1 MEIKME
7 RKKVTIPELHN
18 KKKEGKKITMLT
30 AYDYPVAKLVDE
42 AGIDMILVGD
52 SLGMVV
58 LGYDSTVPVTMDE
71 MIHHCKAVRRGTRYA
86 FLVGDMPFMSFQ
98 TSEEEAVRNA
108 GRFLKE
114 AGCDAIKLET
124 AEPRVLKVTKA
135 IIESGIPVLGHLGLT
150 PQSAT
155 KLGGLK
161 VQGKDADAAKKIV
174 DSALALE
181 EAGCFAV
188 VLECIPD
195 KLAKIITKD
204 LGIPTI
210 GIGAGADCDGQVLV
224 INDMIGLFERFL
236 PKFVKQYAKLAP
248 KILEAI
254 KQYREEVEAG
264 KFPGAEH
271 TFGMKSEELS
281 EVAAKIRSR
290 DSLQRG
296 RGA

>member
-1 MEIKME
+1 MD
-7 RKKVTIPELHN
+7 RKKVSIPDLHN
-18 KKKEGKKITMLT
+18 KKREGKKITMLT
-30 AYDYPVAKLVDE
+30 AYDYPVAKLVDD

-71 MIHHCKAVRRGTRYA
+71 MIHHSKAVRRATKYA

-98 TSEEEAVRNA
+98 VSEEEAVRNA

-124 AEPRVLKVTKA
+124 AEPRVLKATKA
-135 IIESGIPVLGHLGLT
+135 IVEAGIPVLGHLGLT

-161 VQGKDADAAKKIV
+161 VQGKDAEAAKKII
-174 DSALALE
+174 DSAVQLE

-195 KLAKIITKD
+195 KLAKLVTEK
-204 LGIPTI
+204 LTVPTI

-236 PKFVKQYAKLAP
+236 PKFVKQYVKLAP
-248 KILEAI
+248 QILTAV
-254 KQYREEVEAG
+254 KQYKEEVESG
-264 KFPGAEH
+264 KFPAQEH
-271 TFGMKSEELS
+271 MFGMKAEELKKV
-281 EVAAKIRSR
+281 EK
-290 DSLQRG
+290 
-296 RGA
+296 